1 MTNFKMVN
9 STVGTMKDFLKI
21 YEESLMNTKI
31 FVTVELSHGKFEGE
45 LMKVDSENLI
55 YYVNTVKFWFESN
68 KFYVNSIV
76 EREAFKT
83 LLNGVKVHEL
93 TVMEDHEESQRLL
106 DLNHKTRN
114 IDSEFAY
121 NNRVSNNF
129 VGTYEISINRFD
141 DYTRFINLM
150 KEEKKHI
157 DKEYWE
163 KHEELEKRYY
173 RDEILW
179 SEYIDLRDELRAW
192 KKQQKETCQCEKCK
206 ISIPTIEEW
215 KEGKIVTIKTIN
227 NEHFQ
232 GEKRIE
238 MKFNKVLQKANFSQQ
253 LIDLYSQQIKTEKTM
268 FFTIS
273 DRPQHIVGM
282 SAYCKL
288 YTWDGYNGSSC
299 QDPRHTNAN
308 YPIRLGGSLHDDK
321 LFVGMLHDNMEDL
334 NDMTDKLIA
343 RTILR
348 LVHIDEK
355 PCMIS
360 TSYYGNNETKNLLD
374 NAIKQLRIVDI
385 YDNSIIGTH
394 ESTRIMERA
403 NGYFEMC
410 EEEEIHVCESI
421 EEDVTV
427 SCPCCHNGT
436 METWVDRLDTY
447 VDIQCPAC
455 EGTGRY
461 STTIEIDIDEYVTH
475 EETIEVSPY
484 NEEYEHEG
492 SRIYMYVDLNKVR
505 QNRED
510 NNL

>member
-1 MTNFKMVN
+1 MTNLKMVN

-31 FVTVELSHGKFEGE
+31 FVTVELAHGIFEGE

-55 YYVNTVKFWFESN
+55 YYVNTCKFWFESN

-76 EREAFKT
+76 ERETFKT

-121 NNRVSNNF
+121 NERVSNSF
-129 VGTYEISINRFD
+129 VGTYEITINRFD
-141 DYTRFINLM
+141 DYTRFVEKM

-157 DKEYWE
+157 DREYWE
-163 KHEELEKRYY
+163 KHEELERQYY
-173 RDEILW
+173 ADTILF
-179 SEYIDLRDELRAW
+179 SEYREKRDQLRAW
-192 KKQQKETCQCEKCK
+192 MHEQKATCTCGLCETK
-206 ISIPTIEEW
+206 IPTIEEW

-227 NEHFQ
+227 NAHFQ

-238 MKFNKVLQKANFSQQ
+238 TKLNKTLQKGGFSQQ
-253 LIDLYSQQIKTEKTM
+253 LIDLYSQQIKTEKTV

-273 DRPQHIVGM
+273 DRPQHITGM
-282 SAYCKL
+282 SAYAKL

-299 QDPRHTNAN
+299 QDPRHTHAN
-308 YPIRLGGSLHDDK
+308 YPIRLGGSLHDNK
-321 LFVGMLHDNMEDL
+321 LFVGMLHDSMEDL

-343 RTILR
+343 RTVLR

-360 TSYYGNNETKNLLD
+360 TAYYGNNETKNLLD

-394 ESTRIMERA
+394 DSTTIRERA

-410 EEEEIHVCESI
+410 EEEEIHVCETI
-421 EEDVTV
+421 EEDVSVT
-427 SCPCCHNGT
+427 CPCCHNGT
-436 METWVDRLDTY
+436 MEVYADRLDTY
-447 VDIQCPAC
+447 VNIECPAC
-455 EGTGRY
+455 GGTGRY
-461 STTIEIDIDEYVTH
+461 ETTVEIDIDEWVTH

-484 NEEYEHEG
+484 FEEYSHEG
-492 SRIYMYVDLNKVR
+492 NYVSMYVNLNTIR
-505 QNRED
+505 ANRED